1 MQLCYRVR
9 YFSIC
14 NVLLV
19 LWCLTFRVDG
29 VEMKAPNLKQWT
41 LKGPLTNAPARV
53 TDGLPLS
60 DQSNKGR
67 WKKIEALSD
76 EFLGTTLDTNKWVV
90 GLDWWQGRLP
100 AWFSPTNIV
109 VRDGQLQLTLRR
121 EKVPA
126 QYEEHGYTNYTSA
139 ALRSVVRAGYGYY
152 EVKAKAMRSAGSSS
166 FWFQQ
171 DENPRWSSE
180 IDVFEIGGK
189 AKGKEQTYNMCTLV
203 FRTPEV
209 EGQWQVHAEWE
220 TPWALCDDFH
230 VFGLEWGRDLI
241 SWYVDG
247 VLVHS
252 QENSHWHNPLYMIF
266 DTETMPDWFGMPEDA
281 DLPSTYRVEYVR
293 GWQAS
298 H

>member
-1 MQLCYRVR
+1 M
-9 YFSIC
+9 
-14 NVLLV
+14 
-19 LWCLTFRVDG
+19 DG
-29 VEMKAPNLKQWT
+29 VELKAPKLKLWT
-41 LKGPLTNAPARV
+41 LKGPLTNASARV

-67 WKKIEALSD
+67 WNKIGRLSD
-76 EFLGTTLDTNKWVV
+76 EFIGTTLDTNKWVV
-90 GLDWWQGRLP
+90 GLDWWQGRQP
-100 AWFSPTNIV
+100 AWFNPTNIV

-126 QYEEHGYTNYTSA
+126 QYEEQGYTNYTSA
-139 ALRSVVRAGYGYY
+139 ALHSIVRAGYGYY
-152 EVKAKAMRSAGSSS
+152 EVKAKPMRSAGSSS

-171 DENPRWSSE
+171 DETPGWSSE

-189 AKGKEQTYNMCTLV
+189 AKGKERTCNMCTLV

-209 EGQWQVHAEWE
+209 EGQWQVHDEWE
-220 TPWALCDDFH
+220 APWAFCDGFH
-230 VFGLEWGRDLI
+230 VFGLEWGKDHI

-293 GWQAS
+293 AWQAS